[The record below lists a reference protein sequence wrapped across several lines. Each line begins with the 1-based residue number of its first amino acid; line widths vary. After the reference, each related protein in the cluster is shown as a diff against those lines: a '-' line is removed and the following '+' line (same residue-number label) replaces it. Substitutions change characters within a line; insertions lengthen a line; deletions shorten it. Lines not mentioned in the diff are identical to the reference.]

1 MCIFPLLVTPVNQ
14 STGPPV
20 TTEATEVHFHAQ
32 PGRNGPVRKPFTAL
46 LTSIRSESKL
56 MFALMMMM
64 NNSSVYYIPA

>member
-46 LTSIRSESKL
+46 LTSIRSESK
-56 MFALMMMM
+56 
-64 NNSSVYYIPA
+64 